1 MLLKRGTGS
10 GDETSEG
17 ENGKWEHNR
26 ENEVPDTGA
35 IFQARFCSNFSF
47 FPFLVLVP
55 CSQFPV
61 LVIIIIS
68 NNIHCFYCAF

>member
-47 FPFLVLVP
+47 FRSS
-55 CSQFPV
+55 CSFPAPSS
-61 LVIIIIS
+61 L
-68 NNIHCFYCAF
+68 F